1 MELNYKNPDI
11 TVQTIKQGNDLIIRI
26 FGGAA
31 HIGSVAVAEP
41 RKSLTGDGTNSA
53 TVSVINYCGHMDDA
67 LAVPIAKKVCS
78 YANVN
83 TVVICGVHFDKITQE
98 TIDTVKNLVDQIA
111 QDIILGL

>member
-83 TVVICGVHFDKITQE
+83 TVVICGVHFDNISQE
-98 TIDTVKNLVDQIA
+98 TIDTVKQLVDKIA
-111 QDIILGL
+111 QDIINNL